1 MASIRTLLLLTLLS
15 FPFLAH
21 AAESQSKTIA
31 TQASECG
38 ALYMIL
44 TSIPPDV
51 LPGVGKAF
59 TDLGQTM
66 SFIHGVNLKRA
77 TGSPTTNGDISN
89 AKSIKMDELGDAFD
103 ADPDSVYD
111 LYYKCDQWRIE
122 IAKLYQAYNLTS
134 ESSKSEFKDL
144 FHAVGMRPNSFER
157 DLEKEQRARILV
169 DLSFDYWTK
178 SGRLTPMKVNMRL
191 QEIKMELQKKDST
204 D

>member
-1 MASIRTLLLLTLLS
+1 MSSIRNLLLLTLIS
-15 FPFLAH
+15 FPLLAE
-21 AAESQSKTIA
+21 ASAKESKTIA

-66 SFIHGVNLKRA
+66 SFIHGVNLTRS
-77 TGSPTTNGDISN
+77 TGSPTTNGDVSN

-103 ADPDSVYD
+103 ADPDSVYE

-122 IAKLYQAYNLTS
+122 IAKLYQSQNPTS
-134 ESSKSEFKDL
+134 ESQMKDL
-144 FHAVGMRPNSFER
+144 INSVLTRPAIFKR
-157 DLEKEQRARILV
+157 DVEKEQRAISLINIA
-169 DLSFDYWTK
+169 FNYWTK
-178 SGRLTPMKVNMRL
+178 SGRLTPLKL
-191 QEIKMELQKKDST
+191 KMMLEK
-204 D
+204 

>member
-1 MASIRTLLLLTLLS
+1 MARIRALLLLTLLS

-44 TSIPPDV
+44 TSIPNDV

-66 SFIHGVNLKRA
+66 SFIHGVNLTRS
-77 TGSPTTNGDISN
+77 TGSPTTNGDVSN
-89 AKSIKMDELGDAFD
+89 AKSIKMDVLGDAFD

-122 IAKLYQAYNLTS
+122 IAKLYQT
-134 ESSKSEFKDL
+134 
-144 FHAVGMRPNSFER
+144 
-157 DLEKEQRARILV
+157 
-169 DLSFDYWTK
+169 
-178 SGRLTPMKVNMRL
+178 
-191 QEIKMELQKKDST
+191 
-204 D
+204 

>member
-1 MASIRTLLLLTLLS
+1 MARIRNLLLLTLLS

-21 AAESQSKTIA
+21 ASESQSKTIA

-51 LPGVGKAF
+51 LPGIGKAF

-66 SFIHGVNLKRA
+66 SFIQGVNLLRS
-77 TGSPTTNGDISN
+77 TGSPASNGDISN
-89 AKSIKMDELGDAFD
+89 AKSIKMDELGNTFD
-103 ADPDSVYD
+103 ADPDNVYE

-144 FHAVGMRPNSFER
+144 FHAVGIRPSSFIR
-157 DLEKEQRARILV
+157 DGEKEQRVRGLV

-178 SGRLTPMKVNMRL
+178 SGRLTPMKVNVRL
-191 QEIKMELQKKDST
+191 QEIKMELQKKESID
-204 D
+204 

>member
-1 MASIRTLLLLTLLS
+1 MASIRNLLLLALISL
-15 FPFLAH
+15 PFLAH
-21 AAESQSKTIA
+21 ASESQSKTIA

-66 SFIHGVNLKRA
+66 SFIQGVNLIRS
-77 TGSPTTNGDISN
+77 TGSPATNGDISN
-89 AKSIKMDELGDAFD
+89 AKSIKMDELGNAFD
-103 ADPDSVYD
+103 ADPNTVYE

-134 ESSKSEFKDL
+134 ESSKGEFKVL
-144 FHAVGMRPNSFER
+144 FHAVGIRPSSFSR
-157 DLEKEQRARILV
+157 DGEKEQRVKGLV

-178 SGRLTPMKVNMRL
+178 SDRITPLKLNKMLKNKVL
-191 QEIKMELQKKDST
+191 GD
-204 D
+204 

>member
-1 MASIRTLLLLTLLS
+1 MARIRALLLLTLLS

-44 TSIPPDV
+44 TSIPNDV

-66 SFIHGVNLKRA
+66 SFIHGVNLTRS
-77 TGSPTTNGDISN
+77 TGSPTTNGDVSN
-89 AKSIKMDELGDAFD
+89 AKSIKMDVLGDAFD

-134 ESSKSEFKDL
+134 ESSNGEFKDL

-178 SGRLTPMKVNMRL
+178 SGRLTPMKVNVRL
-191 QEIKMELQKKDST
+191 QEIKMELQKKESID
-204 D
+204 